1 MESMEKKC
9 LRKSEEIVLSSA
21 VIKIQIFPINLLLF
35 FVKYRVYESLINV
48 SIFNNNDIFNN
59 QYIAMKRIHLSL
71 KILTIILVIII
82 IKSWK
87 EIFYSSIYQ
96 AISNRQIKVMFQ
108 NRESANYH
116 IKTQALC
123 LLFKWQTWL
132 FSLELVEI
140 LISDF
145 TVLIDSFLRFVPR
158 LFLSKRQFRRGT
170 LPHTLRITCITRI
183 IVVLSRFTS
192 C

>member
-1 MESMEKKC
+1 MMESMEKKC

-21 VIKIQIFPINLLLF
+21 AIKIQIFPINLF

-96 AISNRQIKVMFQ
+96 AISNRQKVMF
-108 NRESANYH
+108 
-116 IKTQALC
+116 
-123 LLFKWQTWL
+123 
-132 FSLELVEI
+132 
-140 LISDF
+140 
-145 TVLIDSFLRFVPR
+145 
-158 LFLSKRQFRRGT
+158 
-170 LPHTLRITCITRI
+170 
-183 IVVLSRFTS
+183 
-192 C
+192 

>member
-21 VIKIQIFPINLLLF
+21 VIKIQIFPINLF

-96 AISNRQIKVMFQ
+96 AISNRQIKVMF
-108 NRESANYH
+108 
-116 IKTQALC
+116 
-123 LLFKWQTWL
+123 
-132 FSLELVEI
+132 
-140 LISDF
+140 
-145 TVLIDSFLRFVPR
+145 
-158 LFLSKRQFRRGT
+158 
-170 LPHTLRITCITRI
+170 
-183 IVVLSRFTS
+183 
-192 C
+192 

>member
-1 MESMEKKC
+1 MMESMEKKC

-21 VIKIQIFPINLLLF
+21 VIKIQIFPINLF

-96 AISNRQIKVMFQ
+96 AISNRQIKIMF
-108 NRESANYH
+108 
-116 IKTQALC
+116 
-123 LLFKWQTWL
+123 
-132 FSLELVEI
+132 
-140 LISDF
+140 
-145 TVLIDSFLRFVPR
+145 
-158 LFLSKRQFRRGT
+158 
-170 LPHTLRITCITRI
+170 
-183 IVVLSRFTS
+183 
-192 C
+192 

>member
-1 MESMEKKC
+1 MNLISQRQVSFVLGIIRSMMESMEKKC

-82 IKSWK
+82 IKSRK

-96 AISNRQIKVMFQ
+96 AISNRQIKVMF
-108 NRESANYH
+108 
-116 IKTQALC
+116 
-123 LLFKWQTWL
+123 
-132 FSLELVEI
+132 
-140 LISDF
+140 
-145 TVLIDSFLRFVPR
+145 
-158 LFLSKRQFRRGT
+158 
-170 LPHTLRITCITRI
+170 
-183 IVVLSRFTS
+183 
-192 C
+192 

>member
-1 MESMEKKC
+1 MNLISQRQVSFVLGIIRSMMESMEKKC

-96 AISNRQIKVMFQ
+96 AISNRQIKVMF
-108 NRESANYH
+108 
-116 IKTQALC
+116 
-123 LLFKWQTWL
+123 
-132 FSLELVEI
+132 
-140 LISDF
+140 
-145 TVLIDSFLRFVPR
+145 
-158 LFLSKRQFRRGT
+158 
-170 LPHTLRITCITRI
+170 
-183 IVVLSRFTS
+183 
-192 C
+192 

>member
-1 MESMEKKC
+1 MMESMEKKC

-35 FVKYRVYESLINV
+35 FVKYRVYENLINV

-96 AISNRQIKVMFQ
+96 AISNRQIEVMF
-108 NRESANYH
+108 
-116 IKTQALC
+116 
-123 LLFKWQTWL
+123 
-132 FSLELVEI
+132 
-140 LISDF
+140 
-145 TVLIDSFLRFVPR
+145 
-158 LFLSKRQFRRGT
+158 
-170 LPHTLRITCITRI
+170 
-183 IVVLSRFTS
+183 
-192 C
+192 

>member
-1 MESMEKKC
+1 MNLISQRQVSFVLGIIRSMMESMEKKC

-59 QYIAMKRIHLSL
+59 QYIATKRIHLSL

-96 AISNRQIKVMFQ
+96 AISNRQIKVMF
-108 NRESANYH
+108 
-116 IKTQALC
+116 
-123 LLFKWQTWL
+123 
-132 FSLELVEI
+132 
-140 LISDF
+140 
-145 TVLIDSFLRFVPR
+145 
-158 LFLSKRQFRRGT
+158 
-170 LPHTLRITCITRI
+170 
-183 IVVLSRFTS
+183 
-192 C
+192 

>member
-1 MESMEKKC
+1 MMESMEKKC

-21 VIKIQIFPINLLLF
+21 VIKIQIFPINLF

-96 AISNRQIKVMFQ
+96 AISNR
-108 NRESANYH
+108 
-116 IKTQALC
+116 
-123 LLFKWQTWL
+123 
-132 FSLELVEI
+132 
-140 LISDF
+140 
-145 TVLIDSFLRFVPR
+145 
-158 LFLSKRQFRRGT
+158 
-170 LPHTLRITCITRI
+170 
-183 IVVLSRFTS
+183 
-192 C
+192 

>member
-21 VIKIQIFPINLLLF
+21 VIKIQIFPINLF

-59 QYIAMKRIHLSL
+59 QYIAMKRIHFSL

-96 AISNRQIKVMFQ
+96 AISNRQIKIMF
-108 NRESANYH
+108 
-116 IKTQALC
+116 
-123 LLFKWQTWL
+123 
-132 FSLELVEI
+132 
-140 LISDF
+140 
-145 TVLIDSFLRFVPR
+145 
-158 LFLSKRQFRRGT
+158 
-170 LPHTLRITCITRI
+170 
-183 IVVLSRFTS
+183 
-192 C
+192 

>member
-1 MESMEKKC
+1 MMESMEKKC

-87 EIFYSSIYQ
+87 EIFYSSIYHKQ
-96 AISNRQIKVMFQ
+96 
-108 NRESANYH
+108 Y
-116 IKTQALC
+116 
-123 LLFKWQTWL
+123 QT
-132 FSLELVEI
+132 
-140 LISDF
+140 D
-145 TVLIDSFLRFVPR
+145 
-158 LFLSKRQFRRGT
+158 K
-170 LPHTLRITCITRI
+170 
-183 IVVLSRFTS
+183 
-192 C
+192 

>member
-21 VIKIQIFPINLLLF
+21 VIKIQIFPINLF

-96 AISNRQIKVMFQ
+96 AISNRQIKIMF
-108 NRESANYH
+108 
-116 IKTQALC
+116 
-123 LLFKWQTWL
+123 
-132 FSLELVEI
+132 
-140 LISDF
+140 
-145 TVLIDSFLRFVPR
+145 
-158 LFLSKRQFRRGT
+158 
-170 LPHTLRITCITRI
+170 
-183 IVVLSRFTS
+183 
-192 C
+192 

>member
-1 MESMEKKC
+1 MNLISQRQISFVLGIIRSMMESMEKKC

-96 AISNRQIKVMFQ
+96 AISNRQIKVMF
-108 NRESANYH
+108 
-116 IKTQALC
+116 
-123 LLFKWQTWL
+123 
-132 FSLELVEI
+132 
-140 LISDF
+140 
-145 TVLIDSFLRFVPR
+145 
-158 LFLSKRQFRRGT
+158 
-170 LPHTLRITCITRI
+170 
-183 IVVLSRFTS
+183 
-192 C
+192 

>member
-21 VIKIQIFPINLLLF
+21 VIKIQIFPINLF

-96 AISNRQIKVMFQ
+96 AISNRQKVMF
-108 NRESANYH
+108 
-116 IKTQALC
+116 
-123 LLFKWQTWL
+123 
-132 FSLELVEI
+132 
-140 LISDF
+140 
-145 TVLIDSFLRFVPR
+145 
-158 LFLSKRQFRRGT
+158 
-170 LPHTLRITCITRI
+170 
-183 IVVLSRFTS
+183 
-192 C
+192 